1 MKMMLVGRRT
11 ALSAFLAL
19 VASTSMS
26 LPAAAQEGGET
37 LAAMRRAGVA
47 KIAIASVPR
56 YAFLSPDGQP
66 QGYLVEISQAAM
78 KAMGV
83 AKVEPTVTT
92 FDAMI
97 PGLQARQFDFVPAG
111 LNITSARCKVVAF
124 SNPVTAQ
131 QDGLY
136 TLPGNP
142 RKLTSY
148 VSVAQTPEALLAV
161 LAGSNQEAYALQV
174 GVKPA
179 QLVKVPDVSAG
190 IAAVTGARAH
200 ALVLSQFSIPNPEQR
215 GLALTVDTSSPLL
228 GIGIAFRKD
237 SAALR
242 DAFNKQLQ
250 VLRANGTMRD
260 LYVKYGFSNW
270 DTLAKVTKI
279 SDVVPNC
286 E

>member
-11 ALSAFLAL
+11 ALAFLAL

-56 YAFLSPDGQP
+56 YAYLSPDGQP

-78 KAMGV
+78 KALGV
-83 AKVEPTVTT
+83 TKVEATVTT

-148 VSVAQTPEALLAV
+148 ASVAQTPEALLAV
-161 LAGSNQEAYALQV
+161 LAGSNQEAYALQI

-190 IAAVTGARAH
+190 IAAVTGARTPSCSASS
-200 ALVLSQFSIPNPEQR
+200 AS
-215 GLALTVDTSSPLL
+215 LT
-228 GIGIAFRKD
+228 RN
-237 SAALR
+237 SAA
-242 DAFNKQLQ
+242 
-250 VLRANGTMRD
+250 
-260 LYVKYGFSNW
+260 
-270 DTLAKVTKI
+270 
-279 SDVVPNC
+279 
-286 E
+286 